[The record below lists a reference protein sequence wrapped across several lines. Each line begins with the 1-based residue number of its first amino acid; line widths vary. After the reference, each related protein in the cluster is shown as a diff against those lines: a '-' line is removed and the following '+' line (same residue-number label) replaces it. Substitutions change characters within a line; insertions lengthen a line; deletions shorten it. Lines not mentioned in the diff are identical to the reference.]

1 MKESCFRRLRWN
13 SKWMILGLPATAYG
27 LWCLL
32 PQFWHGF
39 HAIATLMGLLCL
51 LAFGHCV
58 WYGLET
64 VHITDQTVTLQLG
77 PFVLRRIPVGEI
89 RTITSAS
96 ISLTKGDAFREN
108 LIFLS
113 PRRLDEMIHVP
124 SERPRAAL
132 HKYFES
138 RMKYIYLHPA
148 EGIWLQYTGDEIAK
162 LFPDAENFML
172 ESEKA

>member
-51 LAFGHCV
+51 LAFGPCV

-77 PFVLRRIPVGEI
+77 PFVLRRMEAGEI

-96 ISLTKGDAFREN
+96 ISLTKGDSFREN

-113 PRRLDEMIHVP
+113 PRRLDEMIAVP
-124 SERPRAAL
+124 SESPRAAL

-138 RMKYIYLHPA
+138 RMKHIYLHPG
-148 EGIWLQYTGDEIAK
+148 EGIWLQDPGREIET
-162 LFPDAENFML
+162 LFPYAESFIL
-172 ESEKA
+172 K